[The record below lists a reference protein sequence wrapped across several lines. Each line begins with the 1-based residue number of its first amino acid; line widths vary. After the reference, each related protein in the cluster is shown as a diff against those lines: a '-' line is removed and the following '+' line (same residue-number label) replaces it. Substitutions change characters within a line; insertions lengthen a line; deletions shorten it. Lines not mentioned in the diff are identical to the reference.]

1 MTICEFGKEEGDL
14 VRPRTIISLSRDS
27 PFDRLSLKNVMRSDK
42 IMITIW
48 VHTTET
54 DGKDQI
60 GNTMSP
66 PPPT

>member
-1 MTICEFGKEEGDL
+1 M
-14 VRPRTIISLSRDS
+14 
-27 PFDRLSLKNVMRSDK
+27 SLKNVDYEMRYDK